1 MRDAGTGGAV
11 AAAPVPPD
19 VVEAVR
25 LAVER
30 HLSDRGPLMGVL
42 HDVQSRL
49 GCVPG
54 SAVPLVADAL
64 NLSRA
69 DVFGVVSFYRDFRT
83 EPAGRRTVRIC
94 RAEACQSLGSEQ
106 LVDHAIERLG
116 TPLGGTTGDGGLTLE
131 QAFCF
136 GNCALG
142 PSVEVDGRLYGRVDA
157 ARLDALVDQEAR
169 HA

>member
-1 MRDAGTGGAV
+1 MRDAGTNGAV
-11 AAAPVPPD
+11 AAAPAPPE
-19 VVEAVR
+19 VAEAVR

-30 HLSDRGPLMGVL
+30 HVSDRGPLMGVL
-42 HDVQSRL
+42 HDIQSRL
-49 GCVPG
+49 GHIPS
-54 SAVPLVADAL
+54 SAVPLVAHAL

-69 DVFGVVSFYRDFRT
+69 DVFGVVSFYHDFRA

-106 LVDHAIERLG
+106 LVDHATARLG
-116 TPLGGTTGDGGLTLE
+116 TPLGATTSDGGVTLE
-131 QAFCF
+131 QVFCF

-157 ARLDALVDQEAR
+157 ARLDALVGQGSER
-169 HA
+169 G